1 MKGLVLFVEETPSI
15 LLYFGW
21 FLLLATKFL
30 AMEVV
35 FVGHMDT
42 RVRGHANLVLHV
54 PLFSCVPANAG
65 LLKGV
70 DLLSFF

>member
-35 FVGHMDT
+35 FCGSYGYSCP
-42 RVRGHANLVLHV
+42 GHANLVLHV